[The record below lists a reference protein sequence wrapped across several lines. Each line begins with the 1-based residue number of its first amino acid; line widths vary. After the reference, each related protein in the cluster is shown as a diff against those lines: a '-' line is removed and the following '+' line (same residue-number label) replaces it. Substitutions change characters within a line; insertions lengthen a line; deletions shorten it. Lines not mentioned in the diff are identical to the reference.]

1 MQLFALARFRGKG
14 DIPRL
19 DAGFGLPQSTAY
31 RYQDQVI
38 EVLAGRAPGLK
49 EALERALAEGTPYV
63 ILDGKIVDAD
73 RCREKTL
80 RAG

>member
-1 MQLFALARFRGKG
+1 M
-14 DIPRL
+14 
-19 DAGFGLPQSTAY
+19 
-31 RYQDQVI
+31 
-38 EVLAGRAPGLK
+38 LAGRAPGLK

-80 RAG
+80 EPVDKGSGRGRRNVMEMAGFGVARAYLTSSCG